1 MILFNLIFYKFLLKD
16 IPFAEPPINENRFKK
31 PVQKKSWNDIK
42 DGTIWPNACMQPGGL
57 YIPGINISEDCLY
70 LNVFVSAKSYMR
82 FKNNIEPKKPILLF
96 IHGGNFVSGTSVY
109 YDPSINIALS
119 DIIYITI
126 QYRLGP
132 FGFMHLAGSDISGNQ
147 GFLDQYVALKW
158 VKYFFVLKYFRI
170 VLLWFLKVLKKK
182 KLFFQ
187 MNFILI
193 KTLADITVNA
203 CL

>member
-1 MILFNLIFYKFLLKD
+1 
-16 IPFAEPPINENRFKK
+16 
-31 PVQKKSWNDIK
+31 
-42 DGTIWPNACMQPGGL
+42 MQPGGL

-158 VKYFFVLKYFRI
+158 VKYFFVLKCFRI
-170 VLLWFLKVLKKK
+170 VLLWFLKVIKKINSFSK
-182 KLFFQ
+182 
-187 MNFILI
+187 
-193 KTLADITVNA
+193 
-203 CL
+203 